1 MAVGDETDVRMGMGG
16 LIGISA
22 PMQRVYKLIHTFS
35 AYQYPVLIV
44 GEAGTGKG
52 SVARVIHTCHRND
65 KTFVSLSCAT
75 RPNAVNDLE
84 LFTHTP
90 NPGGSR
96 LQQNLFTF
104 VGHGT
109 LFVDEI
115 AELPLRLQTQLLH
128 ILEEKAIW
136 PLSSSF
142 QMPFNGRLIAS
153 THRNLAEHVRAGKF
167 SEDLYLEL
175 AALQIDLPPLR
186 DRKIDIPLLVDSF
199 VDKYAVSGSSVRF
212 TAAAMNYLRDYDW
225 PGNVRELEDT
235 VHRALSF
242 ASDPVSTDLRKE
254 LVSELS
260 SANELLLVDELEIEL
275 EVIVR
280 ALRETG
286 GDASAV
292 ARILGIKRSILNRRL
307 KFYGLEF

>member
-1 MAVGDETDVRMGMGG
+1 MAVGDERDLRMGMGG

-22 PMQRVYKLIHTFS
+22 PMQRVYKLIRTFS

-65 KTFVSLSCAT
+65 QTFASLSCAT
-75 RPNAVNDLE
+75 RTNVVNDLE
-84 LFTHTP
+84 LFTHAP
-90 NPGGSR
+90 DPGGSR

-128 ILEEKAIW
+128 MLEENATW
-136 PLSSSF
+136 PLSSTWP
-142 QMPFNGRLIAS
+142 MPFNARVIAS
-153 THRNLAEHVRAGKF
+153 TNRNLAEHVRTGKF

-199 VDKYAVSGSSVRF
+199 VDKYAVTGSSVRF

-225 PGNVRELEDT
+225 PGNVRELKDT

-242 ASDPVSTDLRKE
+242 ASDPVSMDLRKE
-254 LVSELS
+254 LVSELTG
-260 SANELLLVDELEIEL
+260 ANELLLVDELEIEL

-292 ARILGIKRSILNRRL
+292 ARILGIKRSVLNRRL
-307 KFYGLEF
+307 QFYGLEF